1 MSTNWAYFQ
10 ESWVLPPHSQ
20 QGRQWVTV
28 AFARGRDVTFPAGN
42 ATYPYEEVQSGCLTS
57 QHFTRLLWGFLNT
70 GKMLL
75 VPQTRSSL
83 CVFVRRRREATAIVP
98 PLPSWIFSFWLLILL
113 GTNNNDTEP
122 PDVTLGRQ
130 TPAYMCE
137 KREDPG
143 ICSFHQPKSH
153 REEMEWRA
161 CSLFFKNCFLHQ
173 RSVFLFL

>member
-75 VPQTRSSL
+75 VPQTGSSL

-143 ICSFHQPKSH
+143 ICSLHQPKSH
-153 REEMEWRA
+153 REEME
-161 CSLFFKNCFLHQ
+161 SLF
-173 RSVFLFL
+173 SVL